1 MGIELKVG
9 EEYLHKGG
17 RVTLVTVADSTVFL
31 RPNGSTHIYPA
42 EVSDLA
48 PVPTAEEL
56 LHPTMSFDGQS
67 WERANQLAEAITLGL
82 SQNTAMTDLVSAIAE
97 NFKVSQRQAHRYIAK
112 FRQDSSPLALI
123 PEKPGPKIG
132 LRRVEREREVIIA
145 NAIES
150 EYLRREKPSFE
161 HLYECI
167 STECRS
173 SGVKPPCKNTVRK
186 RIKSI
191 TAELRT
197 RRREGAKRAKE
208 KHGAA
213 PGYAPADY
221 PLHRVEI
228 DHTLCDV
235 ILVADTPAREVLGRP
250 WLTLA
255 IDVFTRM
262 VVGLYLSYER
272 PSSASVAMCLAN
284 AILPKDAWLANNG
297 VAGEWPCQGRM
308 EEIWVDNA
316 MEFRAVALRRGC
328 DQFQTKLQYRPVG
341 SPEIGASI
349 ERLIGTM
356 MGRVHLIPG
365 TTQSNTVKK
374 ADYDAQ
380 ASACMTLREFTTWLT
395 EQIVTKYH
403 LGHHKGINKMPLTAW
418 NEYFGEKGPAFKG
431 THLEVLGAFL
441 PAVGRK
447 LRRIGVEFK
456 AGHYWSERFTPWIG
470 EDRDVVVHYH
480 PLDASVVYVRLPSG
494 ELAVAECSSRTS
506 RKGLTFDD
514 VRRRG
519 SLERAPARDP
529 RVIQKR
535 DESHNRA
542 LALLKESQEKTAA
555 ARENPPQQHKQQEF
569 VPAAQIPS
577 PRVAKT
583 LAVRLN

>member
-1 MGIELKVG
+1 MGIELKIG

-17 RVTLVTVADSTVFL
+17 RVTLVTVTDSTAFL
-31 RPNGSTHIYPA
+31 RPNGSMHIYPA
-42 EVSDLA
+42 EVADLT

-56 LHPTMSFDGQS
+56 LHPTMSYDIQS
-67 WERANQLAEAITLGL
+67 WGRANQLAEAIALGL
-82 SQNTAMTDLVSAIAE
+82 SQDTAMADLASVIAE
-97 NFKVSQRQAHRYIAK
+97 TFQVSQRQAHRYIAK
-112 FRQDSSPLALI
+112 FRENSSPLALL
-123 PEKPGPKIG
+123 PEKPGPKVG
-132 LRRVEREREVIIA
+132 LRRVEREREAIIS
-145 NAIES
+145 NAIDS

-167 STECRS
+167 STACR
-173 SGVKPPCKNTVRK
+173 GAGLKPPCKNTVRK
-186 RIKSI
+186 RINSI
-191 TAELRT
+191 TAQLRT
-197 RRREGAKRAKE
+197 SRREGAKRAKE
-208 KHGAA
+208 MHVAA
-213 PGYAPADY
+213 PGCAPADY

-262 VVGLYLSYER
+262 VVGLHLSYER

-297 VAGEWPCQGRM
+297 VAGEWPCQGLM
-308 EEIWVDNA
+308 KEIWVDNA

-328 DQFQTKLQYRPVG
+328 EQYMTKLQYRPVG
-341 SPEIGASI
+341 SPEMGATI

-374 ADYDAQ
+374 GEYDAQ

-403 LGHHKGINKMPLTAW
+403 LGHHKGINKMPLAAW

-431 THLEVLGAFL
+431 TQLEVLGAFL
-441 PAVGRK
+441 PAVERK
-447 LRRIGVEFK
+447 LRRVGVEFK
-456 AGHYWSERFTPWIG
+456 GGHYWSERFTPWIG
-470 EDRDVVVHYH
+470 DDRDVVVHYH
-480 PLDASVVYVRLPSG
+480 PLDASVVYVRLPSN

-514 VRRRG
+514 VRRCG

-542 LALLKESQEKTAA
+542 MALLKEAQEKTVA
-555 ARENPPQQHKQQEF
+555 ARENSPEQPRQQEL
-569 VPAAQIPS
+569 VPAAHSPS
-577 PRVAKT
+577 PRIAKT

>member
-9 EEYLHKGG
+9 EEYVHKGG
-17 RVTLVTVADSTVFL
+17 RVSLVNVAESTAVL
-31 RPNGSTHIYPA
+31 RPVGSEHVYMA
-42 EVSDLA
+42 DASDLS
-48 PVPTAEEL
+48 PVPTPEEL
-56 LHPTMSFDGQS
+56 LHPTMSYKARS
-67 WERANQLAEAITLGL
+67 WDRANRLAEAISDGL
-82 SQNTAMTDLVSAIAE
+82 TQNTAVAALAAVISA
-97 NFKVSQRQAHRYIAK
+97 NFQMSERQAHRYIAK
-112 FRQDSSPLALI
+112 FRENGSPVSLL

-132 LRRVEREREVIIA
+132 MRRMEMEREEIISG
-145 NAIES
+145 AIES
-150 EYLRREKPSFE
+150 EFLRREKPSFE
-161 HLYECI
+161 HLYETI
-167 STECRS
+167 SAACRS
-173 SGVKPPCKNTVRK
+173 AQVKPPCKNTVRK
-186 RIKSI
+186 RVNSI
-191 TAELRT
+191 TAQIRT
-197 RRREGAKRAKE
+197 RKREGSKRAKE
-208 KHGAA
+208 IHGTA
-213 PGYAPADY
+213 PGHAPADC
-221 PLHRVEI
+221 PLDRVEI

-255 IDVFTRM
+255 IDVFSRM
-262 VVGLYLSYER
+262 VLGLYLSYER

-284 AILPKDAWLANNG
+284 AILPKDAWLASNG
-297 VAGEWPCQGRM
+297 VAGEWPCQGLM
-308 EEIWVDNA
+308 KEIWVDNA

-328 DQFQTKLQYRPVG
+328 EQFMTKLQYRPVG
-341 SPEIGASI
+341 SPEMGATI

-395 EQIVTKYH
+395 EQIVSKYH
-403 LGHHKGINKMPLTAW
+403 LGHHKGINKMPITAW
-418 NEYFGEKGPAFKG
+418 NEYFGDKEPTFKG
-431 THLEVLGAFL
+431 TQLEVLGAFL
-441 PAVGRK
+441 PASKRK
-447 LRRIGVEFK
+447 LRRVGVEFK
-456 AGHYWSERFTPWIG
+456 GGHYWSDRFIPWIG

-494 ELAVAECSSRTS
+494 ELAVAECSSRIS

-542 LALLKESQEKTAA
+542 LAILKASQEKTAA
-555 ARENPPQQHKQQEF
+555 ARENPPEKPNQQKF
-569 VPAAQIPS
+569 VLPAHAPS
-577 PRVAKT
+577 PRIAKT
-583 LAVRLN
+583 LPVRLN

>member
-9 EEYLHKGG
+9 GEYLHKGG
-17 RVTLVTVADSTVFL
+17 HVCLVMISDTTAFV
-31 RPNGSTHIYPA
+31 RPVGSDHVYPSN
-42 EVSDLA
+42 VSELA
-48 PVPTAEEL
+48 PVPTSQEL
-56 LHPTMSFDGQS
+56 LHPTMSFDMQS
-67 WERANQLAEAITLGL
+67 WGRANRLAEAISTGL
-82 SQNTAMTDLVSAIAE
+82 TQDMKMADLAALIAE
-97 NFKVSQRQAHRYIAK
+97 NFQVSERQARRYIAN
-112 FRQDSSPLALI
+112 FRENDSPLALL

-132 LRRVEREREVIIA
+132 MRRIAIEREEIIA

-150 EYLRREKPSFE
+150 DYLRLEKPSFE

-167 STECRS
+167 STACRS
-173 SGVKPPCKNTVRK
+173 AGLKPPCKNTVRK
-186 RIKSI
+186 RINSI
-191 TAELRT
+191 TAQLRT
-197 RRREGAKRAKE
+197 RKREGAKRARE

-494 ELAVAECSSRTS
+494 ELVVAECSSRTS

>member
-1 MGIELKVG
+1 MGIELKAG

-17 RVTLVTVADSTVFL
+17 RVTLVTVTGSTAFL

-56 LHPTMSFDGQS
+56 LHPTMSYDIQS
-67 WERANQLAEAITLGL
+67 WGRANQLAEAIALGL
-82 SQNTAMTDLVSAIAE
+82 SQDTAMADLASVIAE
-97 NFKVSQRQAHRYIAK
+97 TFQVSQRQAHRYITK
-112 FRQDSSPLALI
+112 FRENSSPLALL

-132 LRRVEREREVIIA
+132 LRRVEREREAIISE
-145 NAIES
+145 AIES

-167 STECRS
+167 STACRS
-173 SGVKPPCKNTVRK
+173 AGLKPPCRNTVRK
-186 RIKSI
+186 RINSI

-262 VVGLYLSYER
+262 VVGLHVSYER
-272 PSSASVAMCLAN
+272 PTSASVAMCLAN

-297 VAGEWPCQGRM
+297 VVGEWPCQGVM
-308 EEIWVDNA
+308 KEIWVDNA

-328 DQFQTKLQYRPVG
+328 EQFMTKLEYRPVG
-341 SPEIGASI
+341 SPEMGASI

-365 TTQSNTVKK
+365 TTQSNTIKK
-374 ADYDAQ
+374 RDYDAQ

-403 LGHHKGINKMPLTAW
+403 LGYHKGINKMPLTAW
-418 NEYFGEKGPAFKG
+418 NEHFGDKGPVFKG
-431 THLEVLGAFL
+431 TQLEVLGAFL
-441 PAVGRK
+441 PAVERK
-447 LRRIGVEFK
+447 LRRVGVEFK
-456 AGHYWSERFTPWIG
+456 GGHYWSDRFTPWIG
-470 EDRDVVVHYH
+470 DDRDVVVHYH
-480 PLDASVVYVRLPSG
+480 PLDASIVYVRLPSG

-529 RVIQKR
+529 RVVQKR
-535 DESHNRA
+535 DESHNRTME
-542 LALLKESQEKTAA
+542 LLKASQEKTAA
-555 ARENPPQQHKQQEF
+555 ARENPPEQPVKQEF
-569 VPAAQIPS
+569 IPAAHTPS
-577 PRVAKT
+577 PRIAKP
-583 LAVRLN
+583 LRVRLN